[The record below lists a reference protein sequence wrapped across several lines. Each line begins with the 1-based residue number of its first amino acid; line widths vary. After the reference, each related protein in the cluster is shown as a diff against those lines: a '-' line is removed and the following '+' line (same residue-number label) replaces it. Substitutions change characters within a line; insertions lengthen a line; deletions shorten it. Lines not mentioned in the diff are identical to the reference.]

1 MKRYADLARDRGTRL
16 AEHEFA
22 QQKIFE
28 QSLDVEVG
36 RQVPERSRPE
46 DAADHGSALE
56 ERLAVGRE
64 VVDTRGDE
72 RLQRV
77 GDAVRVAA
85 LDEHADGLLDEQR
98 VALGAVEQ
106 ALGQRRRFREVGDD
120 RGDELFALRLG
131 ERLELDGGRPNAPS
145 SPPGTD
151 VEEVGPG
158 EAEDEQRRPH
168 PVGKVLDEV
177 EHRLLGPVDVL
188 EEEDER
194 LHVAERVHHLA
205 RCPGDLLG
213 ATLAFDGFQ
222 QARGQADEVCDRV
235 VLAALAKLLECLLE
249 RLVVGDPDRR
259 LDHLCERPVRDAFA
273 VRQAA
278 ALEHACAVHRVD
290 ELAGQPA
297 LADSRL
303 AVDRE
308 DVRAAVAQRSLV
320 RVLKQLQL
328 GLAADERR
336 TEVDVR
342 LVDRAENAP
351 GAHRGAHALELERP
365 RVLHEQPSASE
376 AVRGRADENLARH
389 RCLLEAGREV
399 HGFSRGERRVRLVDD
414 DLAGLDADAHLE
426 VQFANCLP
434 HPQRRP
440 RRPLGVVL
448 VAPAGCRTPRAR
460 RLPRTSRRC
469 RRAR

>member
-1 MKRYADLARDRGTRL
+1 MRAAMSACSVSGTR
-16 AEHEFA
+16 F
-22 QQKIFE
+22 
-28 QSLDVEVG
+28 G
-36 RQVPERSRPE
+36 
-46 DAADHGSALE
+46 
-56 ERLAVGRE
+56 
-64 VVDTRGDE
+64 
-72 RLQRV
+72 
-77 GDAVRVAA
+77 VAA

-106 ALGQRRRFREVGDD
+106 ALGQRRRVREVGDD
-120 RGDELFALRLG
+120 RGDELVALRLG

-145 SPPGTD
+145 APPGTD
-151 VEEVGPG
+151 VEQVGAR

-168 PVGKVLDEV
+168 PVGEVLDEV
-177 EHRLLGPVDVL
+177 EHRLFGPVDVL

-194 LHVAERVHHLA
+194 LHVAKRVHDLA
-205 RCPGDLLG
+205 GGPRDLLR
-213 ATLAFDGFQ
+213 AALAFDGLE
-222 QARGQADEVCDRV
+222 QAGGQADEVGDGV
-235 VLAALAKLLECLLE
+235 VLAALAKLLERLFE

-259 LDHLCERPVRDAFA
+259 LDHLGERPVRHALA

-297 LADSRL
+297 LADTRL

-320 RVLKQLQL
+320 RVLEQLEL
-328 GLAADERR
+328 GLAADERG
-336 TEVDVR
+336 TDVDVP

-351 GAHRGAHALELERP
+351 GAHRSAHALELERA
-365 RVLHEQPSASE
+365 RVLDEQPSASE

-389 RCLLEAGREV
+389 RHLLEARREV
-399 HGFSRGERRVRLVDD
+399 HGFARGERRVRLVDD

-426 VQFANCLP
+426 VQLADGVHASRAP
-434 HPQRRP
+434 PAPPARRRP
-440 RRPLGVVL
+440 R
-448 VAPAGCRTPRAR
+448 APAGCRTPRAR
-460 RLPRTSRRC
+460 RRPRTSRRC